1 MKRMHIITVV
11 FGLSMFFAGC
21 GNRFFDP
28 AQIGRFRPTPAVNV
42 ILDSLGVA
50 EETPLVWEEAEE
62 PRPSDIVAVKTD
74 YILQPGDIIRIS
86 IYELFLEGSSVI
98 NDYIITESGKV
109 SIPDVGVVQAAGLT
123 ETQLEEEIKQI
134 LSPSILRE
142 PSITVTLMNSQQ
154 RSYSVLGDGV
164 PRPGRYVV
172 PRYDFR
178 LTDALATAGGPRQFN
193 VSYIYVSRFGKEQT
207 AIAPLAKP
215 QIPKSQTP
223 KLQTVEPYIPRHQ
236 RQRLQIPQAGVSEPD
251 TFDTEITQPPQLK
264 QPRDLEREMLEMIT
278 PMARHGWPDSKKV
291 VIASAEMVE
300 YNEQAEVAQPASFA
314 QSTQRFSTV
323 TNTQN
328 PLVSSASLSP
338 NVASKQPQGS
348 LERDGAVEWIYQDGK
363 WTPVPLQRVE
373 PITQTLGNGAS
384 TGNGIEWI
392 YQNGK
397 WVPVRVQPER
407 PLQPPMKFEPEE
419 AIEPLEPRLPVEL
432 EWEEAVQT
440 RLIKIPADKLLA
452 GDPRYNIIIK
462 PGDTIHVPVDIIGEF
477 CIMGNVNRS
486 GYIGITGRPMTLK
499 MAIAAAGG
507 LGPLA
512 WPKYCEVVR
521 RIGGKREEVVMVDLD
536 KIARGEQPDFFIK
549 PNDLINVGTHPTSRW
564 RAILRNAF
572 RATYGFGFVYDRNF
586 AYKDYYGTAYNP
598 ISPWKWEGIF

>member
-1 MKRMHIITVV
+1 MKGMHIITVV

-28 AQIGRFRPTPAVNV
+28 TQIGRFRPKPAVNV

-50 EETPLVWEEAEE
+50 EETPLVWEEARE

-86 IYELFLEGSSVI
+86 IYELFLEGSSVV
-98 NDYIITESGKV
+98 NDYVITESGKI

-134 LSPSILRE
+134 LSPSILKE
-142 PSITVTLMNSQQ
+142 PSITVALMSSQQ

-164 PRPGRYVV
+164 PRPGRYVI

-207 AIAPLAKP
+207 AVAVAPLAKP
-215 QIPKSQTP
+215 QIPRSQTP
-223 KLQTVEPYIPRHQ
+223 ELQTIETYIPQNQ
-236 RQRLQIPQAGVSEPD
+236 RQQLQPPQFGVSEPD
-251 TFDTEITQPPQLK
+251 GFDTEITQPPQLK

-278 PMARHGWPDSKKV
+278 PMAHHGWPDSKKV
-291 VIASAEMVE
+291 VTASAGMAT
-300 YNEQAEVAQPASFA
+300 YNEQVEVAQPASFA
-314 QSTQRFSTV
+314 QTSQRISTV

-328 PLVSSASLSP
+328 RLASSAPLSP
-338 NVASKQPQGS
+338 DVVSRQSQGYP
-348 LERDGAVEWIYQDGK
+348 EREGAVEWIYQDGK
-363 WTPVPLQRVE
+363 WTPVPSQRVE
-373 PITQTLGNGAS
+373 PTTQTAGKGAS
-384 TGNGIEWI
+384 IEWKF
-392 YQNGK
+392 QNGK
-397 WVPVRVQPER
+397 WVPVPIQPER
-407 PLQPPMKFEPEE
+407 PPQPPMKFEPEE
-419 AIEPLEPRLPVEL
+419 AVELLEPKLPVEL

-521 RIGGKREEVVMVDLD
+521 RIGSKKEEVVMVDLD

-586 AYKDYYGTAYNP
+586 AYKDYYGTTYNP
-598 ISPWKWEGIF
+598 ISPWKWEGVF